1 MLLFHGYQRVMLNT
15 SLEFP
20 FEYADIEGLGRLFYP
35 IIRIEL
41 KTING
46 WREFEFLVDTGA
58 DITTVPSHLLPVLG
72 LKQSQLSINT
82 TLGVGGISIK
92 TWEFQMPIKLGRR
105 GLLIHCSAVK
115 TESDSIPLLLGR
127 KDIFEEKYNLLLD
140 SKRKVTVISVN
151 SS

>member
-1 MLLFHGYQRVMLNT
+1 MPNT

-35 IIRIEL
+35 IIRMEL

-92 TWEFQMPIKLGRR
+92 TWEFQMPIKLGKKE
-105 GLLIHCSAVK
+105 LLIHCSAVK
-115 TESDSIPLLLGR
+115 TESDSMPLLLGR

-140 SKRKVTVISVN
+140 SKRKVTVISAN
-151 SS
+151 SFTAER